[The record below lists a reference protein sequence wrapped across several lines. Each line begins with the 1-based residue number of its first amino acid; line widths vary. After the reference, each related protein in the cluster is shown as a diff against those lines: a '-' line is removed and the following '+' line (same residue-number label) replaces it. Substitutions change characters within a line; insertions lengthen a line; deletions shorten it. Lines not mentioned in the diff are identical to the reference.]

1 MVMASMKSR
10 TGFRQCAELFDALP
24 GNDISY
30 SVLTFLAGIDRF
42 TAGDEREQQSE
53 GGRFLIAEQES
64 AALGFGEAA
73 GQGEA
78 DAVTRAEGALAE
90 R

>member
-1 MVMASMKSR
+1 LTKSR
-10 TGFRQCAELFDALP
+10 QGTGKRCRICH
-24 GNDISY
+24 G
-30 SVLTFLAGIDRF
+30 GIGRF
-42 TAGDEREQQSE
+42 TG
-53 GGRFLIAEQES
+53 GGRRQQQGQRRRFLVAEQES